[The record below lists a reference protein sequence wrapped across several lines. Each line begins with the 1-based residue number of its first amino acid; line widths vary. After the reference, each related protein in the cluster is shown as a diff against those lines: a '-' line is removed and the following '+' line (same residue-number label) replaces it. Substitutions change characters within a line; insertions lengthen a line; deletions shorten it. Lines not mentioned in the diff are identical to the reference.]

1 MKKPITLA
9 VLGDPIAHSKSPSI
23 HQAFANQWGQAV
35 DYQAIHCPLDALPS
49 TLDRLYQEGFQGAN
63 LTVPLKEQALALC
76 EQLEPAGRMA
86 QAINTVV
93 RTPTGWLGT
102 NTDGQGLVN
111 DLNDLHV
118 VLKNKRVL
126 LIGAGGAA
134 AGVCGPI
141 LEAGVARLA
150 ILNRTEA
157 RAHALCDHLNDS
169 RVSVLSLEQEQQP
182 SDPSAFDLIIQAT
195 SAGHGGE
202 IMTPPSNWM
211 DENTVAY
218 DLNYGPAHAVFFQWA
233 KAQGLMVFDG
243 LGMLVW
249 QAALSFER
257 WTGFQPDVRPVLAAL
272 KENDLKNQYSGLDF
286 GRH

>member
-35 DYQAIHCPLDALPS
+35 DYQAIHCPPDALPA
-49 TLDRLYQEGFQGAN
+49 TLDRLYEHGFQGAN
-63 LTVPLKEQALALC
+63 LTVPLKEQALTLC
-76 EQLEPAGRMA
+76 DQLTPAAQMA
-86 QAINTVV
+86 QATNTLI

-111 DLNDLHV
+111 DLNDRHV

-126 LIGAGGAA
+126 LLGAGGAA

-141 LEAGVARLA
+141 LDAGVASLT

-157 RAHALCDHLNDS
+157 RAQALCDRLNDP
-169 RVSVLSLEQEQQP
+169 RISVRSFEDEPKP
-182 SDPSAFDLIIQAT
+182 SDPPAFDLIIQAT
-195 SAGHGGE
+195 SAGHAGE
-202 IMTPPSNWM
+202 IMTPPGTWM
-211 DENTVAY
+211 DEHTVAY
-218 DLNYGPAHAVFFQWA
+218 DLNYGPAHAIFSKWA

-249 QAALSFER
+249 QAALSFEH
-257 WTGFQPDVRPVLAAL
+257 WTGFRPDVGPVLAAL
-272 KENDLKNQYSGLDF
+272 RENDL
-286 GRH
+286 